1 MQTEEHRVIASPDL
15 IPARRGWVG
24 PVVDATPDARQA
36 RCPHNWRD
44 RPTTTPRHRATL
56 AGRCDLEPQRIGY
69 LALQRMLG
77 QRAVG
82 HVNATSRAR
91 GGRPRPSS
99 I

>member
-1 MQTEEHRVIASPDL
+1 MAQVVGSAL
-15 IPARRGWVG
+15 GRGAHFYLG
-24 PVVDATPDARQA
+24 YLSALGTTRCERQVQ
-36 RCPHNWRD
+36 CPHSWRG
-44 RPTTTPRHRATL
+44 RPRPPHHAITREL